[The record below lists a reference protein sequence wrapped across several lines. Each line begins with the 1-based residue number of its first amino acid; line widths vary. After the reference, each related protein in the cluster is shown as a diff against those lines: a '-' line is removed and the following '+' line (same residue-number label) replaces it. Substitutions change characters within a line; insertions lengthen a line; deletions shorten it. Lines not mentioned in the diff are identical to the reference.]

1 MKSMKRKGKAMLKN
15 HKLFLFDM
23 DGTLYIGSELFDFT
37 KELLATIKKNGN
49 RYLFVTNNS
58 SKSVDAY
65 IEKLANFGIEAT
77 EDDFVTSSQATAY
90 YLQKNHPNSKLYVC
104 GTESLKAELRKG
116 GFELTEKLD
125 EVDCIVLGY
134 DTELTYKKLEDVCE
148 LLFTKPDIPYIATHP
163 DYKCITEFGSVPD
176 IGGMI
181 EMIYY
186 PTKKRPIII
195 GKPESLIPELAMKK
209 CGCTKEETVFV
220 GDQMDTDLPCGL
232 NAGVTMLLVM
242 TGESTQ
248 EMVDALERK
257 PTMVLKDAGE
267 ILKMI

>member
-1 MKSMKRKGKAMLKN
+1 MLKN

-23 DGTLYIGSELFDFT
+23 DGTLYIGNRLFDFT
-37 KELLATIKKNGN
+37 KELLEKIRLKGN

-58 SKSVDAY
+58 SKSVEAY
-65 IEKLANFGIEAT
+65 IDKLSKFGIEAS
-77 EDDFVTSSQATAY
+77 EEDFVTSSQATAY
-90 YLQKNHPNSKLYVC
+90 YLNLYHENSMLYVC
-104 GTESLKAELRKG
+104 GTESFKEELRKN
-116 GFELTEKLD
+116 GFRITENLD

-134 DTELTYKKLEDVCE
+134 DTELTYKKMEDICQ
-148 LLFTKPDIPYIATHP
+148 LLCSKKDIPYIATHP

-186 PTKKRPIII
+186 PTKRRPVIV
-195 GKPESLIPELAMKK
+195 GKPEAYIPQLAMKK

-220 GDQMDTDLPCGL
+220 GDQLDTDIPCGM
-232 NAGVTMLLVM
+232 NAGVTTLLVM

-248 EMVDALERK
+248 EMVDALEKK
-257 PTMVLKDAGE
+257 PTMVLKNAGE
-267 ILKMI
+267 ILEMI